1 MWQVDQTC
9 GQMKS
14 HFLKVAQ
21 ACPGSSLS
29 APFVFGCEAD
39 QREEV
44 TQSSLNLFWDLRDT
58 EMLQISIFIA
68 NYFNR
73 FFNKCLPIAP
83 AVP

>member
-1 MWQVDQTC
+1 MAEAYPQSWA
-9 GQMKS
+9 S
-14 HFLKVAQ
+14 HGGGVVALCLL
-21 ACPGSSLS
+21 AVSEAIRGSKLTH
-29 APFVFGCEAD
+29 C
-39 QREEV
+39 
-44 TQSSLNLFWDLRDT
+44 SLNLFWDLRDT

>member
-1 MWQVDQTC
+1 
-9 GQMKS
+9 MKS
-14 HFLKVAQ
+14 HFLKVAH

-29 APFVFGCEAD
+29 VPFVFGCEAD

-73 FFNKCLPIAP
+73 YNNFSSRFSVFIEVDSKAQSHF
-83 AVP
+83 